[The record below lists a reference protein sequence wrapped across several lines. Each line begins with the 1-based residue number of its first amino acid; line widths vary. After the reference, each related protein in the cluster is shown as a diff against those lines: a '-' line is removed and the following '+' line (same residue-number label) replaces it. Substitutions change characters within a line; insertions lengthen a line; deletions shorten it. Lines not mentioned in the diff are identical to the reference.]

1 MELPIL
7 KLLHQTSVTGGQL
20 GTALLSELFAGDLH
34 AMQSLLWDDAGFNV
48 RDAAD
53 GTLLFATSEW

>member
-1 MELPIL
+1 MPNLATTI
-7 KLLHQTSVTGGQL
+7 VQL
-20 GTALLSELFAGDLH
+20 RIATVVMVVAGKGSP
-34 AMQSLLWDDAGFNV
+34 QSLLWDDAGFNV

>member
-7 KLLHQTSVTGGQL
+7 KLSNHTSVTGCQH

-34 AMQSLLWDDAGFNV
+34 AMRSLLREDAGVNV